1 MGRKRS
7 NDEDN
12 GINLDSLMDAL
23 TNVVAVLILVLLLVQ
38 ADVTQKVDAFL
49 KDLKPATQEE
59 VDQARKE
66 LEELKK
72 QTQTKNEQLEQEPPP
87 PEKIEEKKRE
97 LAMMEENLE
106 KNEELLVNVNQL
118 KELEIKVRAERDEA
132 QQQTNLV
139 MEEIARL
146 EAMLDQTPVLTA
158 PPAEEVTIP
167 NSRPIP
173 ENADIFYALVFG
185 NRVHLIDPVTLLEK
199 FMEEFEEHKRDFRL
213 ERVKQQG
220 ADLYIH
226 DQLRIAEHF
235 KSFNFNPMRGQK
247 IELLPNTYGTRMGLR
262 ITPDAANG
270 GIPMDAMQ
278 QPGSEFERAMNGL
291 ASNKRA
297 VIMFWVAPDSFNT
310 YLIARKLADKAG
322 VAAGWEVRGDTSYY
336 LPINDV
342 EVRALEIM
350 PPEMAKPKP
359 PTNDPPKLEPKL
371 D

>member
-1 MGRKRS
+1 VGRKRS

-38 ADVTQKVDAFL
+38 ADVTQKVEAFL

-72 QTQTKNEQLEQEPPP
+72 QTQTKTTQLEQEPPP
-87 PEKIEEKKRE
+87 PEKIEQQKRE
-97 LAMMEENLE
+97 LAMMEENIE

-118 KELEIKVRAERDEA
+118 KELEKKVRAERDEA
-132 QQQTNLV
+132 QQQTNVV

-158 PPAEEVTIP
+158 PPPEEVTIP

-173 ENADIFYALVFG
+173 ENADIYYALVFG
-185 NRVHLIDPVTLLEK
+185 NRVHLIDPVTPLNL
-199 FMEEFEEHKRDFRL
+199 FMDEFDKNKRDFRI
-213 ERVKQQG
+213 ERIKRQG

-226 DQLRIAEHF
+226 DQVKIANHF
-235 KSFNFNPMRGQK
+235 KGFDFRPTRGQK
-247 IELLPNTYGTRMGLR
+247 IELMPNKYGTRLSLR

-270 GIPMDAMQ
+270 GIPFDAMQ
-278 QPGSEFERAMNGL
+278 KPGSDFEKAMNGL

-310 YLIARKLADKAG
+310 YLLARKIADKAE
-322 VAAGWEVRGDTSYY
+322 VPAGWEVRGNKDYY
-336 LPINDV
+336 VPIKEV
-342 EVRALEIM
+342 EVQALEVM
-350 PPEMAKPKP
+350 PPEMVKPKP
-359 PTNDPPKLEPKL
+359 TNEPPKLEPKL